1 LKKRRLQ
8 SIIIVTFLKGSSAMN
23 SRQLQSAILLSQI
36 RNFSQ
41 VAEYLNITQPAL
53 SKQISTLEGELGV
66 RLFDRS
72 TTPLTLTP
80 AGESFVR
87 DARELLYRQD
97 QLLRS
102 MEEFRSGNHGRLVIG
117 ISPFRCLYLIPEV
130 IAALQQ
136 KFPGLRVIL
145 KETGSA
151 QLHKGAAEGEFDLA
165 IVNLPADEAMLDIH
179 PLAPERIVLAVPQ
192 ALASAIPTEAA
203 PSGELYPQADLA
215 NCPDIPFV
223 VLGQGQEL
231 RQLFDK
237 LCVTAGLRPKIA
249 VEAVGITTAWALVR
263 SGIGAAILPA
273 QFAEH
278 QLFREGTV
286 LFSLKHDSPVRQPV
300 VVTRKGQ
307 YLSEYA
313 KYALKLLTE

>member
-1 LKKRRLQ
+1 
-8 SIIIVTFLKGSSAMN
+8 MN
-23 SRQLQSAILLSQI
+23 SRQLQSAILLSQV

-41 VAEYLNITQPAL
+41 VAEQLNITQPAL
-53 SKQISTLEGELGV
+53 SKQISALEGELGV

-80 AGESFVR
+80 AGESFIR

-97 QLLRS
+97 QLMRS
-102 MEEFRSGNHGRLVIG
+102 MEEFRSGDSGRLVIG
-117 ISPFRCLYLIPEV
+117 ISPFRCLYLIPSV
-130 IAALQQ
+130 IAQLQQ

-145 KETGSA
+145 KEAGST
-151 QLHKGAAEGEFDLA
+151 QLHKGAAEGEYDLA
-165 IVNLPADEAMLDIH
+165 IVNLPADEALLDIH
-179 PLAPERIVLAVPQ
+179 PLAPERIVLAVPE
-192 ALASAIPTEAA
+192 ALSSAIPSDTHI
-203 PSGELYPQADLA
+203 SGDPYPHADLA
-215 NCPDIPFV
+215 GCQELPFV

-237 LCVTAGLRPKIA
+237 LCITSGLRPRIA

-273 QFAEH
+273 QFAENQH
-278 QLFREGTV
+278 FREGIT
-286 LFSLKHDSPVRQPV
+286 LFSLKHDSPIRQPV
-300 VVTRKGQ
+300 AVTRKGQ

-313 KYALKLLTE
+313 KYALALLTE